1 MSEENVEIVRRI
13 LAASRSGPPEE
24 TRNVA
29 LSLVAPAVEF
39 RSRVMEVE
47 GGEYFGHDGVRR
59 YFDDIADAFRSWRNE
74 AEGIAEVSPDGVLVD
89 NVFHGVGKESGMA
102 VELRSAI
109 LFIVRGGRVAR
120 CLSFSAREEALE
132 AAGLS
137 E

>member
-1 MSEENVEIVRRI
+1 MSQENVEIVKRI
-13 LAASRSGPPEE
+13 LAANRSGPPEE
-24 TRNVA
+24 TREVA
-29 LSLVAPAVEF
+29 LSLAAPEVEF

-59 YFDDIADAFRSWRNE
+59 AFDDMADAFRSWRNE
-74 AEGIAEVSPDGVLVD
+74 AEAFAEVSPGGVLVD
-89 NVFHGVGKESGMA
+89 NVFHGIGKESGME

-109 LFIVRGGRVAR
+109 LFIIREGRVTR
-120 CLSFSAREEALE
+120 CLSYSTRAEALE